1 MYLLQGL
8 TYIKSP
14 LPQRAP
20 TKNTQLRAP
29 HQKSIIGRAQI
40 TFSPM
45 IFLGSPPSSGG
56 RWWWWGAPGL
66 VVVVGGPG
74 PWPPWPPLEPGLN
87 VMCYL
92 LSKQLLFFLFCSQ
105 ILKMKM
111 HNRKNSS
118 FQNCDVSKILLF
130 YKLLFSF

>member
-40 TFSPM
+40 TFFPM
-45 IFLGSPPSSGG
+45 IFLGSPPASGG
-56 RWWWWGAPGL
+56 RWWWWGAPGPV
-66 VVVVGGPG
+66 VVVVGGPWSGGDGGG
-74 PWPPWPPLEPGLN
+74 PGAMAPLAPPLEPGL
-87 VMCYL
+87 VSSIL
-92 LSKQLLFFLFCSQ
+92 GSKS
-105 ILKMKM
+105 
-111 HNRKNSS
+111 
-118 FQNCDVSKILLF
+118 D
-130 YKLLFSF
+130 